1 MKRRKQLSI
10 LLFAIFVAVN
20 SLEAQQLVLWVKVNE
35 GGNRQDSLVFGLAY
49 RATYGIDTS
58 FGEAEGPP
66 GPPPD
71 GGSAWWIDP
80 RGGNYGV
87 GIGDLW
93 PKDIRQLT
101 DMYRIIDT
109 FEVEFTPYHGFQVT
123 FYWPDRSVWNSGS
136 SESDT
141 WFDSLIL
148 HDGKT
153 DGSVYNVDMSLTDSL
168 HVVDSSVHT
177 MLLYA
182 YHSVLIFGIKERSA
196 FIPLSSGLHQ
206 NYPNPFNP
214 VTTIRFE
221 LPAKTVVNLGVY
233 NLLGEKIR
241 TLLFGEQN
249 AGVHEIN
256 FDGSNVS
263 SGVYFYRLQT
273 RDVTLTR
280 KLTILR

>member
-10 LLFAIFVAVN
+10 LLFVTFVVVN
-20 SLEAQQLVLWVKVNE
+20 SLPAQFPYYKKTWLKVNE
-35 GGNRQDSLVFGLAY
+35 GREQDSLIFGLCNL
-49 RATYGIDTS
+49 ATYGMDTLL
-58 FGEAEGPP
+58 GEFEGPP
-66 GPPPD
+66 STPPPD
-71 GGSAWWIDP
+71 VGFAWWIDP

-87 GIGDLW
+87 GIGDLFQ
-93 PKDIRQLT
+93 KDIRRLT
-101 DMYRIIDT
+101 DEPQIDT
-109 FEVEFTPYHGFQVT
+109 FEVEFRPDLGFQAT
-123 FYWPDRSVWNSGS
+123 FYLPDRSVWFW
-136 SESDT
+136 D
-141 WFDSLIL
+141 FDSLIL
-148 HDGKT
+148 HDGLT
-153 DGSVYNVDMSLTDSL
+153 NGSVYNIDISHAESLK
-168 HVVDSSVHT
+168 VIDSSVHS
-177 MLLYA
+177 MLVYA
-182 YHSVLIFGIKERSA
+182 YSNSIVYGVKGKNVP
-196 FIPLSSGLHQ
+196 IPATFSLRQ

-221 LPAKTVVNLGVY
+221 LPAKSVVNLGVY

-280 KLTILR
+280 KLTILK